1 MPADPRLHAT
11 HDAELVAAYAAG
23 DATGADLAA
32 AGGLV
37 AGCAECATLHR
48 DLRAIMAAL
57 PAMPVPVRPRDFRLT
72 PEQAAAIRPPS
83 GLRRLLAPLAGA
95 RFAFAGPAGAGLAA
109 LGLAGILLSGGLNV
123 QPFTATAG
131 KSLTGTIPQAA
142 ASAGATDA
150 SGAGA
155 AGAGAGNAGS
165 VPTGGPAFDATA
177 APAQPSA
184 AASAAPSTAAAVP
197 AASTAPSGGPREAGP
212 TNGAAATS
220 PAASDVAARSH
231 GDAVVSPAASIGAAA
246 PVAVEPSSTTD
257 ANPFALA
264 PVVAQVP
271 APVPAG
277 PSPVAVVSA
286 VLLVVGGVLA
296 LLRLAARRLAPAG

>member
-37 AGCAECATLHR
+37 AGCAECAALHR

-109 LGLAGILLSGGLNV
+109 LGLAGILLSGRLNV
-123 QPFTATAG
+123 QPPAATAG
-131 KSLTGTIPQAA
+131 KSLTSTTPQA
-142 ASAGATDA
+142 
-150 SGAGA
+150 A
-155 AGAGAGNAGS
+155 AGAGAGTATSAGPGLAYGPVDQAVASPAAS
-165 VPTGGPAFDATA
+165 VAQTQASEAPATA
-177 APAQPSA
+177 PSPVA
-184 AASAAPSTAAAVP
+184 SIAGPCCSAAPSTAPSMAT
-197 AASTAPSGGPREAGP
+197 TAPSPAPSAITPSIALGLRPLPYATTSAADNGTGTTTNQSATGG
-212 TNGAAATS
+212 GATTP
-220 PAASDVAARSH
+220 PAAPLPSTD
-231 GDAVVSPAASIGAAA
+231 AAA
-246 PVAVEPSSTTD
+246 PLDVASPSTSPVTGL
-257 ANPFALA
+257 ALA
-264 PVVAQVP
+264 LVI
-271 APVPAG
+271 AG
-277 PSPVAVVSA
+277 
-286 VLLVVGGVLA
+286 LLLA
-296 LLRLAARRLAPAG
+296 GARWTARRFG